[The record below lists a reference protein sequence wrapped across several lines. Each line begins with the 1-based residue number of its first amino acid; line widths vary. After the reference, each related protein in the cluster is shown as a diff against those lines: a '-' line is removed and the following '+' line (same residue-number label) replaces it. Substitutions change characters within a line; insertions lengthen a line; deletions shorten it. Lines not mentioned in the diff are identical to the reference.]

1 MDRRLQ
7 LALHAK
13 ETPIMRLPIL
23 KIAVFGSIVS
33 AIPATARAQDVPP
46 AAVVE
51 PVAPAA
57 PLTTETTTSQA
68 TGPSMA
74 MVGSGVGIFA
84 LSYLP
89 AVVVGATSGLNADRT
104 LFVPVAGPWIDLT
117 QRPGCAPGTSCN
129 GENTAKVFIVVD
141 GVFQAIGALTIIG
154 GFLSTA
160 HETTTVRTAADLRPT
175 LHLTPVQMGQ
185 GGYGMQAIGTF

>member
-1 MDRRLQ
+1 
-7 LALHAK
+7 
-13 ETPIMRLPIL
+13 MRLPIL
-23 KIAVFGSIVS
+23 KIAVFGSI
-33 AIPATARAQDVPP
+33 AFALPTTAWAQEAPP
-46 AAVVE
+46 SAVVE
-51 PVAPAA
+51 PAPVQ
-57 PLTTETTTSQA
+57 TERTTSQA

-89 AVVVGATSGLNADRT
+89 AVVVGATSGLNADRA
-104 LFVPVAGPWIDLT
+104 LFVPIAGPWIDLT
-117 QRPGCAPGTSCN
+117 QRPGCAPGVSCN
-129 GENTAKVFIVVD
+129 GEDTAKVFIVVD

-160 HETTTVRTAADLRPT
+160 HETTTVRTADLRPT
-175 LHLTPVQMGQ
+175 LHLTPAQMGQ

>member
-1 MDRRLQ
+1 
-7 LALHAK
+7 
-13 ETPIMRLPIL
+13 MRLPIL
-23 KIAVFGSIVS
+23 KIAVFGSIMS
-33 AIPATARAQDVPP
+33 AVPATAWAQEDAPP
-46 AAVVE
+46 TAVVE
-51 PVAPAA
+51 PMAPAA
-57 PLTTETTTSQA
+57 PVTTERTTSQA

-89 AVVVGATSGLNADRT
+89 AVVVGATSGLSADRT
-104 LFVPVAGPWIDLT
+104 LFVPIAGPWIDLT

-160 HETTTVRTAADLRPT
+160 HETTTVRTATDLRPT
-175 LHLTPVQMGQ
+175 LHLTPAQMGQ